1 MQYMSPKLIPKIPD
15 PGRADKALKMWV
27 RSSALRH
34 VKILLSAFLFLATRL
49 PPWISLFSDGSKRVF
64 LKELVERMVVEG
76 GSPPYISNQP
86 CAPQHKLKAAPPSL
100 AKCDCNYKQ
109 QNNDVSGG
117 QIRSK
122 TWKLVISI
130 HVSVSVCRELHF
142 FCYVTFPMGKWI
154 KISLKWGNFSNVRKR
169 FKFDQPFWFWGYKKA
184 HTLAC
189 PNICVR
195 CKNCK
200 PPGIL

>member
-109 QNNDVSGG
+109 QNNNVSGG

-122 TWKLVISI
+122 TWKL
-130 HVSVSVCRELHF
+130 SVSVCRELHF

-154 KISLKWGNFSNVRKR
+154 KISPKWGNLSNVRER
-169 FKFDQPFWFWGYKKA
+169 FKYDQQLLHWNQPLVVEVMKR
-184 HTLAC
+184 H
-189 PNICVR
+189 IHCVS
-195 CKNCK
+195 
-200 PPGIL
+200 